1 MSTHLG
7 KIGRLPR
14 VLRDELNQRLDNG
27 EKGEALLRWL
37 NRQPATLK
45 VMQDHFG
52 GSEVTKQ
59 NLSVWRDGGFL
70 DWQRQQES
78 LAIAGRL
85 LEDAS
90 DLKRLATDGPLADRF
105 SELLAVSLGHLLRE
119 AMQLPAGPEKTRAVL
134 GAAEELIRLRQ
145 TDRELERA
153 KREETEWQRKQRD
166 LAATDQATAEHER
179 RNKVLEPIHIADRR
193 AFLTTA
199 YGGTE
204 AAERRAWL
212 ETAVEFDLPKSE
224 WTPPPKS
231 APPSAPVAKSVAL
244 GSEPPTGAATRPS
257 RNPTP
262 LPRTAPDPVAGVA
275 DPGSAPTKVQASP
288 TQSK

>member
-27 EKGEALLRWL
+27 EKGESLLRWL

-52 GSEVTKQ
+52 GSAVTKQ

-90 DLKRLATDGPLADRF
+90 DLKRLATDGPLADRL
-105 SELLAVSLGHLLRE
+105 SELLAISLGHLLRD

-145 TDRELERA
+145 TDRDLERA
-153 KREETEWQRKQRD
+153 KRDEKDWQRQQREFE
-166 LAATDQATAEHER
+166 AADRATADNER
-179 RNKVLEPIHIADRR
+179 KNQLLEPIHVSDRR
-193 AFLTTA
+193 TFLTAA
-199 YGGTE
+199 YGGGE
-204 AAERRAWL
+204 AAERRAWF
-212 ETAVEFDLPKSE
+212 ETAVEFNLPRSE
-224 WTPPPKS
+224 WSPPPK
-231 APPSAPVAKSVAL
+231 PPS
-244 GSEPPTGAATRPS
+244 EI
-257 RNPTP
+257 
-262 LPRTAPDPVAGVA
+262 VAGVA
-275 DPGSAPTKVQASP
+275 DPGSELSAGAATPSSREPTPPQTSTAPSKVQASP
-288 TQSK
+288 TESKQVQPSPSKSNQVQA